1 MSDAQRQGPDKKNA
15 EALPQGPLYR
25 RAYKSLWLAYLFLLV
40 ASGVGLHR
48 FYLGYRRTAA
58 IQLALFVL
66 AVVLAFSGFGPG
78 NIAFFAILGWVFVDL
93 FMLPWLTR
101 WRNEAIAA
109 EITRSLPSARSAAPL
124 SSN

>member
-1 MSDAQRQGPDKKNA
+1 MSEAQQSETRQSAGT
-15 EALPQGPLYR
+15 LPQGPLYR
-25 RAYKSLWLAYLFLLV
+25 RAYKSIWLAYLFLLV

-58 IQLALFVL
+58 VQLALFVL
-66 AVVLAFSGFGPG
+66 AMVLAFSGFGPG

-109 EITRSLPSARSAAPL
+109 EITRSLPPVRPAASM
-124 SSN
+124 SSS